1 MIHAKQAVTMA
12 EVKEIVDKMEGK
24 EELKL
29 YLKNF
34 TKLSKKDADKVV
46 EDIKAL
52 NNMRIKNEDAV
63 KVADFLPKT
72 LEEVRKI
79 FIETSLTDE
88 EANAILNV
96 VAKY

>member
-29 YLKNF
+29 YLKTF

-52 NNMRIKNEDAV
+52 NNMRIKDEDAA

-72 LEEVRKI
+72 LEDVRKI

-96 VAKY
+96 VVKY

>member
-1 MIHAKQAVTMA
+1 MIHAKQPVTMA
-12 EVKEIVDKMEGK
+12 EVKTIVDKMEGK

-29 YLKNF
+29 YLKTF

-52 NNMRIKNEDAV
+52 NNMRIKDEDAV